1 MLLLADNPQYLC
13 ACAMRFSITVDIYV
27 SMRAVFIPKQKCDFA
42 TYAWN
47 GGYYYFGDNNT
58 CSIEGQQQQQYVA
71 NVLYCAYCI
80 FLLWRCYCAHANNR
94 L

>member
-1 MLLLADNPQYLC
+1 MQIYDTSSESYIFCPMLLLADNPQYLC

-47 GGYYYFGDNNT
+47 GGYYYFGDNN
-58 CSIEGQQQQQYVA
+58 SI
-71 NVLYCAYCI
+71 
-80 FLLWRCYCAHANNR
+80 
-94 L
+94 